1 LGRAICDAGD
11 EQLSV
16 IEASAASGGL
26 VHPLDALAADAPQP
40 TTVQPAALSR
50 DSARGL
56 DWFTFFLADVQTGFG
71 PFVAVYLAGE
81 GWTQGSIGLLLTVG
95 GLAALA
101 GQMPGGALIDA
112 TRSYRL
118 FAALALAAIAAS
130 ALAVALWPIFP
141 IVMVSRALHAAASC
155 VLGPAIAAISFDLVG
170 HAAMGERLGRNA
182 RFASSGNC
190 LTAAALGVCGLL
202 WSSQA
207 VFFFTAALV
216 LPCLIALM
224 RIRMGD
230 GGRAH
235 ARRATSEG
243 ACAGLRAGI
252 VSLAGNRSLLI
263 FAACAVLFH
272 FANAAML
279 PLMGAIVGTRSPAW
293 ATTLIAACTVVPQL
307 VVAGCSPFVG
317 RQAQRIGRRPLLLV
331 CFAALALRALLFALV
346 SDSVLLV
353 AVQALDGVSAAVLG
367 VTFPLIV
374 VDLTHDTGRF
384 NLALGIMGTA
394 VGIGAS
400 LSTTAAGVIAD
411 HFGSGAAFISFAAV
425 ACAGLLLVWTLMPET
440 RPGQPG

>member
-1 LGRAICDAGD
+1 VATIGACALGY
-11 EQLSV
+11 
-16 IEASAASGGL
+16 AA
-26 VHPLDALAADAPQP
+26 
-40 TTVQPAALSR
+40 
-50 DSARGL
+50 
-56 DWFTFFLADVQTGFG
+56 
-71 PFVAVYLAGE
+71 
-81 GWTQGSIGLLLTVG
+81 
-95 GLAALA
+95 
-101 GQMPGGALIDA
+101 
-112 TRSYRL
+112 
-118 FAALALAAIAAS
+118 
-130 ALAVALWPIFP
+130 WPIFP
-141 IVMVSRALHAAASC
+141 VVVAAATLHAAASC

-224 RIRMGD
+224 RIRMG
-230 GGRAH
+230 GGATH

-252 VSLAGNRSLLI
+252 ASLAGNRSLLI

-346 SDSVLLV
+346 SDPVLLV

-411 HFGSGAAFISFAAV
+411 HFGSGAAFVSFAGV